1 MAGKRVKGGTKIIT
15 GQIAVNTVD
24 TRIHLFDGKY
34 TTGYRLVGFNVAD
47 KSPLGTNSFM
57 ATLYTEKGAVPAGTK
72 DEWDWTDVRQIGWGM
87 WQGQHATLTTPWINI
102 REESLVIEDLYI
114 ANYGSTD
121 NTFLNYEIILEKYDI
136 AMWDAA
142 AAMVRNNAQSGPA

>member
-1 MAGKRVKGGTKIIT
+1 MKRVSGGTKVIT
-15 GQIAVNTVD
+15 GQMAVNTVNL
-24 TRIHLFDGKY
+24 RIHLFDGKY

-57 ATLYTEKGAVPAGTK
+57 ATLYTEKDAVTSVTK
-72 DEWDWTDVRQIGWGM
+72 DAWNWTDVRQVGWGL

-102 REESLVIEDLYI
+102 REESLIIEDLYL

-121 NTFLNYEIILEKYDI
+121 DTFMNYEIILEKYDI
-136 AMWDAA
+136 AAWDAA
-142 AAMVRNNAQSGPA
+142 GAMIRNQSQSGSE